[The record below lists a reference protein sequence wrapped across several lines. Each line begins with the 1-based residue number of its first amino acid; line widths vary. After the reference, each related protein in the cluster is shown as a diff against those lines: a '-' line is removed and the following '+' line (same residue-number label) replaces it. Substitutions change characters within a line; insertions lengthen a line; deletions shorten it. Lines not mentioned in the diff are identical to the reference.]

1 MEGES
6 SESFISHL
14 LELLLFLEETEIIN
28 SHISSNVGCQE
39 VRDVEHH
46 SEHATPL
53 EMLRLLILENDFD
66 LRLRL
71 QLGFLHW
78 FHFLL
83 YWAPPLMLELVV
95 LQKLGNSI
103 LGRGNSLVPS

>member
-1 MEGES
+1 M
-6 SESFISHL
+6 
-14 LELLLFLEETEIIN
+14 N
-28 SHISSNVGCQE
+28 
-39 VRDVEHH
+39 
-46 SEHATPL
+46 
-53 EMLRLLILENDFD
+53 ILENDFD

-83 YWAPPLMLELVV
+83 YWPPPLMLELVV

-103 LGRGNSLVPS
+103 LGRGNSLVPNKNPVMLDDPETLPVISP